1 MGKGFRGRCRQ
12 GLERRLRTS
21 HRHGK
26 RKEVGEI
33 LAALCTVHNLI
44 ARMKIGFAQINPT
57 VGDLRGNF
65 EKIAGAYDQLAR
77 AGADIVIAPELA
89 VTGYPLQDLVFKSRF
104 VPENLAVL
112 DQLQKRLNKPA
123 LLVGFV
129 DRNEGRGKPFHNAA
143 ALLQAGEPLQKTH
156 KSLLPTYDV
165 FDEDRYFEPA
175 REIAPLKFRGHRIG
189 VTICEDIWTERYL
202 PRPFYDVDPVRA
214 LVAQEAEMILNVS
227 ASPFSLRKP
236 AVRREMISGL
246 AGTYQRPIF
255 YCNTVGGNDQL
266 VFDGNSIAVNAR
278 GQLLAQLPAFE
289 EASVIVDSESVQTPE
304 IPLADIVQELYS
316 ALRLGLRDYLAKCG
330 FKSAVLGLSGG
341 IDSAVVAAIA
351 VDAIGADNVTG
362 VSMPSQFSSRGSV
375 LDALALAKNLG
386 IQCLQIPIADA
397 FAVFKAQFKEV
408 FAGRTE
414 DATEENMQAR
424 LRGMTLMALSNK
436 FGHLVLSTG
445 NKSELA
451 VGYCTIYG
459 DMAGG
464 LAVISDVPKTIVYEL
479 ARWINSEYTSR
490 GGRQSEIIP
499 SSTIDKPPSA
509 ELKPDQTDQDVL
521 PPYEILDEILRLY
534 VEENLSARDIITHGY
549 DEKTVRWVQRRVDLN
564 EYKRE
569 QAAPGLKVTSRAFG
583 IGRRMP
589 IAQRYVD

>member
-1 MGKGFRGRCRQ
+1 
-12 GLERRLRTS
+12 
-21 HRHGK
+21 
-26 RKEVGEI
+26 
-33 LAALCTVHNLI
+33 
-44 ARMKIGFAQINPT
+44 MKIGFAQINPT

-89 VTGYPLQDLVFKSRF
+89 VTGYPPQDLVFKSRF

-112 DQLQKRLNKPA
+112 DELQKRLNKPA

-255 YCNTVGGNDQL
+255 YCNAVGGNDQL

-289 EASVIVDSESVQTPE
+289 EASVIVDSESVQASE
-304 IPLADIVQELYS
+304 IPSADIVQELYS

-351 VDAIGADNVTG
+351 VDALGPNNVTG
-362 VSMPSQFSSRGSV
+362 VSMPSQFSSRGSI
-375 LDALALAKNLG
+375 LDALALAKNLR
-386 IQCLQIPIADA
+386 IQCLEIPIADA

-464 LAVISDVPKTIVYEL
+464 LAVISDVPKTMIYEL
-479 ARWINSEYTSR
+479 ARFINSEASR
-490 GGRQSEIIP
+490 AGKGEIIP
-499 SSTIDKPPSA
+499 ASTIEKPPSA
-509 ELKPDQTDQDVL
+509 ELRPNQKDQDTL
-521 PPYEILDEILRLY
+521 PPYDVLDAILRLH
-534 VEENLSARDIITHGY
+534 VEDNLSVAEIVAQGF

-564 EYKRE
+564 EYKRA

-583 IGRRMP
+583 VGRRMP
-589 IAQRYVD
+589 IAQRYVG